1 MTQMEGM
8 INRFLKEDG
17 ARRLDLPDNSTT
29 TVQGVGGKI
38 VISHDTTKGSVIVAL
53 TDVQVVEGRFQYK
66 YKYLLQTGYFKQESK
81 KDQYKS
87 DTVIEEVLYG
97 DHDYYDV
104 E

>member
-1 MTQMEGM
+1 MEGM
-8 INRFLKEDG
+8 ISRFLKEDG
-17 ARRLDLPDNSTT
+17 ARRLDLGHGVTT
-29 TVQGVGGKI
+29 TVQGIGGKI
-38 VISHDTTKGSVIVAL
+38 VISHDTPEGSVMVAL
-53 TDVQVVEGRFQYK
+53 RNVEILDGEFKYD

-97 DHDYYDV
+97 DHDYYDI